1 MKTTILT
8 LADGTIKVNPV
19 TDPEW
24 TDVDEH
30 GSERGLA
37 NQAADLHQFAN
48 ATVLVHRIPAGRHF
62 PDHTSPDRFSVA
74 HVVTGKGTLTLP
86 GDQRIP
92 FTAPETF
99 IFEPGTLHGWH
110 DITEDTLLAI
120 CNVDVDN
127 SGR

>member
-1 MKTTILT
+1 MKATILT
-8 LADGTIKVNPV
+8 LVDGKIKVNAV
-19 TDPEW
+19 SDPEW

-37 NQAADLHQFAN
+37 NQAADLHKFAN
-48 ATVLVHRIPAGRHF
+48 ATVLVHRIPAGHHF
-62 PDHTSPDRFSVA
+62 PLHTSPERFSVA
-74 HVVTGKGTLTLP
+74 HVVTGKGVLTLP

-99 IFEPGTLHGWH
+99 IFEPNTLHGWH

-120 CNVDVDN
+120 CNVDVEEQQ
-127 SGR
+127 